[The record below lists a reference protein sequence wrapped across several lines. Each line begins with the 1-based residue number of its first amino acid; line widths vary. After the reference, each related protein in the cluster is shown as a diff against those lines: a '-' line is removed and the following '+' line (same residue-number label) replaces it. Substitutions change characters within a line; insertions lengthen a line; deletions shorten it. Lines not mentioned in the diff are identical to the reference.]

1 MKSYLLDTHSFL
13 WSILEPEKLG
23 NQAKVILENTDN
35 KIFVSSVTLWEIS
48 LKYSLGKLKLGCKP
62 DELLKTLDE
71 MGFEK
76 TSLTVE
82 EAALSYQ
89 LPKLAHKDPFDR
101 MLIWLAISHNFDLIS
116 KDGKFDNYQQFGLNV
131 IW

>member
-23 NQAKVILENTDN
+23 KQAQIILENTDN

-62 DELLKTLDE
+62 NELLKTLDE

-76 TSLTVE
+76 IPLTVE
-82 EAALSYQ
+82 EAALCYQ
-89 LPKLAHKDPFDR
+89 LPRLAHKDPFDR
-101 MLIWLAISHNFDLIS
+101 MLIWQAISHDFDLIS
-116 KDGKFDNYQQFGLNV
+116 KDDKFDNYSQFGLNV

>member
-1 MKSYLLDTHSFL
+1 MKSYLLDTHCFL

-23 NQAKVILENTDN
+23 KQAQIILENTDN

-48 LKYSLGKLKLGCKP
+48 LKYSLGKLKLNCKP

-76 TSLTVE
+76 IPLTVE
-82 EAALSYQ
+82 EAALCY
-89 LPKLAHKDPFDR
+89 
-101 MLIWLAISHNFDLIS
+101 
-116 KDGKFDNYQQFGLNV
+116 
-131 IW
+131 